1 MQSIRQFGWTSS
13 NNTRNILICSMVYSG
28 FRSFRIKSIPNC
40 FEHIILHFSVNN
52 MLLKRNNSQKTVLIK
67 KKLHTLIMR
76 WCYWKTGSWW
86 CSAKGLSRGHGSLI
100 AIVFKSHH
108 CRMTVCCLYDEILYF
123 IIQFDFKM
131 AGSETVVE
139 RCVRLVTSVGRRKNS
154 ESSWGIDVFVG
165 CSFFVSI
172 LSSKTYLPSYFYLQ
186 TLRLSILL
194 IQTVCRIRVIWTS

>member
-1 MQSIRQFGWTSS
+1 MQSNRQFGWTSS

-40 FEHIILHFSVNN
+40 SEHIILHFSVNN

-100 AIVFKSHH
+100 AIVFKS
-108 CRMTVCCLYDEILYF
+108 
-123 IIQFDFKM
+123 
-131 AGSETVVE
+131 VVK
-139 RCVRLVTSVGRRKNS
+139 RCVGLVTSVGRSKNS
-154 ESSWGIDVFVG
+154 ESHETIRLRFIMKFIWHA
-165 CSFFVSI
+165 
-172 LSSKTYLPSYFYLQ
+172 SYEY
-186 TLRLSILL
+186 
-194 IQTVCRIRVIWTS
+194 C